1 MIIVT
6 ELLLNILRGFF
17 DLKPNLTQ
25 MGMSVIPVSGTMS
38 QEDYHKFENNLVDIA
53 SSRPPRTM

>member
-17 DLKPNLTQ
+17 DLKPSLLQ

-38 QEDYHKFENNLVDIA
+38 QEDYTKLRI
-53 SSRPPRTM
+53 T